1 MLGLKIPPMVTLC
14 VLLFK
19 NFFNRRIRRTGE
31 SEGLRTMSSDL

>member
-19 NFFNRRIRRTGE
+19 NSFFEQEDTEER
-31 SEGLRTMSSDL
+31 